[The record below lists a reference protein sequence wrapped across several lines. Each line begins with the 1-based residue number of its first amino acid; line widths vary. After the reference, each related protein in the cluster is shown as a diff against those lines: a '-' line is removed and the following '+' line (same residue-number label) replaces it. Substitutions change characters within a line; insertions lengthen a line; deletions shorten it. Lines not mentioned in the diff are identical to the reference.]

1 MPELPEVES
10 VRKVLKNTLLNQK
23 LITYKIT
30 DKRINRFN
38 HKKLKTN
45 GLLSEIIRK
54 GKVLQFKFENISFI
68 FHLGMSGRLSLNS
81 SKNKHTHGVF
91 NFENDILLFDDIRK
105 FGYIKIL
112 YNDDVENYYEK
123 LGPDALNL
131 TQSNKIKIME
141 KANKSSV
148 EIKTFLLNQKN
159 ISGLGN
165 IYVNE
170 ILFLSNIDPF
180 ISTFKLTSE
189 NMNTIFSNTRIIL
202 KKAINNNGTTL
213 SDMTYYL
220 PLGDYGTHQ
229 NSLLIYGRNICF
241 SCSGKIDKLFINSRA
256 TYMCKK
262 CQN

>member
-10 VRKVLKNTLLNQK
+10 VRKVLKNTLLNQN

-30 DKRINRFN
+30 NKRINRFN
-38 HKKLKTN
+38 NTRPKNN
-45 GLLSEIIRK
+45 GMLIEIIRK
-54 GKVLQFKFENISFI
+54 GKVLQFKFKNISFL
-68 FHLGMSGRLSLNS
+68 FHLGMSGRLSLNG
-81 SKNKHTHGVF
+81 SKNKHTHGIF
-91 NFENDILLFDDIRK
+91 TFENDILLFDDIRK

-112 YNDDVENYYEK
+112 NNDDVKNHFQK
-123 LGPDALNL
+123 LGPDAFSL
-131 TQSNKIKIME
+131 TQSNKIKIMQ

-148 EIKTFLLNQKN
+148 ELKKFLLNQKN

-170 ILFLSNIDPF
+170 ILFLSNVNPF
-180 ISTFKLTSE
+180 TSSFNLTPE
-189 NMNTIFSNTRIIL
+189 NWRIIFSNTRKIL

-220 PLGDYGTHQ
+220 PLGEYGTHQ
-229 NSLLIYGRNICF
+229 NSLLIYGKNICI
-241 SCSGKIDKLFINSRA
+241 SCSGKIDKLFIDSRA

-262 CQN
+262 CQK